1 VVCGVFQSVDAKVFV
16 RENVMIQWVYIYI
29 YNYVMVVWGVYG
41 LFSVDQTPVCLACDM
56 QQIAVLE
63 RKRQGD
69 VYMSHC
75 SAYIHVID
83 HMCNLISV

>member
-1 VVCGVFQSVDAKVFV
+1 
-16 RENVMIQWVYIYI
+16 M
-29 YNYVMVVWGVYG
+29 YG

-69 VYMSHC
+69 VYMSQC
-75 SAYIHVID
+75 SAYIHMID
-83 HMCNLISV
+83 HMCNLLSV